1 MDGPQKTLITDS
13 QLEKLKQDFLV
24 EVVVVS
30 TWAKQNNF
38 APALVYSVMS
48 GHLKA
53 RRGKAHAVAVAVAL
67 GLIPQ
72 SKTQMLK
79 EEQK

>member
-1 MDGPQKTLITDS
+1 MDGPQKTLITNS

-53 RRGKAHAVAVAVAL
+53 RRGKAHAVAL

-72 SKTQMLK
+72 SKLK
-79 EEQK
+79 C

>member
-1 MDGPQKTLITDS
+1 MDGPQKTLITNS

-24 EVVVVS
+24 EVEVEVEVVAVS

-53 RRGKAHAVAVAVAL
+53 RRGKAHAVAL

-72 SKTQMLK
+72 SKLK
-79 EEQK
+79 C